1 MFNFCLSLGFYCVI
15 KQHHQKQLEE
25 ESDYLGYNQ
34 NHSPSLKEN
43 KAGHVGGRSRQ
54 EPEAETDEKAIE
66 EHYLLARSSLFAWS
80 ALLYSLEYLP
90 KGSTEPHALVLPTSE
105 KGPADSLTG
114 SRAGSIFSMKVP
126 LPSSSNMCRADKQ

>member
-1 MFNFCLSLGFYCVI
+1 MI
-15 KQHHQKQLEE
+15 KQHHQKQLGE

-43 KAGHVGGRSRQ
+43 KAGHMSGRSRQ
-54 EPEAETDEKAIE
+54 EPEAETDEKDIE

-90 KGSTEPHALVLPTSE
+90 KGSTEPHCLVLPTSVINQE

-114 SRAGSIFSMKVP
+114 SSAGSIFSMKVP
-126 LPSSSNMCRADKQ
+126 LPR